1 MPPTKSK
8 SSPVVASAVTTKEPL
23 NELDYF
29 APITRRV
36 YQDPRWSA
44 KPPAAAWRVY
54 CWFVDRTT
62 CHYDMESEDGS
73 FFRYGGVN
81 GRVPVPFTTISTNLH
96 CSWRSVQRACDWL
109 MQVGFISR
117 VRTGKGKEYEF
128 AVVNSTR
135 KLKGEVKKYTR
146 VEQQEAQ
153 AQQIEFLDE
162 TTATTTFNILRTKT
176 MNSRSRVSGTRQRCP
191 HG

>member
-8 SSPVVASAVTTKEPL
+8 SSPVVASAVATSAAATKEPL

-62 CHYDMESEDGS
+62 CNFDVEQDDGS
-73 FFRYGGVN
+73 VITFGGVN
-81 GRVPVPFTTISTNLH
+81 GRVPVPFTDIAAPLQ
-96 CSWRSVQRACDWL
+96 CSWRSVQRACEWL
-109 MQVGFISR
+109 MQVGFIHR

-146 VEQQEAQ
+146 VEREAQ

-162 TTATTTFNILRTKT
+162 QIQFVDEQLKFEDEDDELA
-176 MNSRSRVSGTRQRCP
+176 
-191 HG
+191 